1 MNKLQA
7 GFSRLDVTPPLGI
20 PIVGYYKPRFAEGV
34 LDELEVNAL
43 ALAVE
48 DKKVVLLSV
57 DNCGF
62 SEKVANAYRDY
73 ICEVTGLPADCIFL
87 HATHTHTGPS
97 LRIKPDQ
104 EPDELVQ
111 EYRLFVY
118 HRMADVAA
126 EAIADMK
133 PAKMGYA
140 EIFIPTLCKADEMIF
155 IRTWKKILAKEI
167 L

>member
-7 GFSRLDVTPPLGI
+7 GFCRVNVTPPLGI

-48 DKKVVLLSV
+48 DKSVVLLSV

-62 SEKVANAYRDY
+62 SEPVANSYREH
-73 ICEVTGLPADCIFL
+73 ICEVTGLPADCVFL

-97 LRIKPDQ
+97 TC
-104 EPDELVQ
+104 
-111 EYRLFVY
+111 
-118 HRMADVAA
+118 
-126 EAIADMK
+126 
-133 PAKMGYA
+133 
-140 EIFIPTLCKADEMIF
+140 PTY
-155 IRTWKKILAKEI
+155 KEI
-167 L
+167 YHSQMQDREGGAKA